1 MQTSKIDQ
9 TYIDDSLRIMRN
21 VRFATRYGFKISDPT
36 WKSMKKNVYRM
47 CIITQERI
55 TDEIKKTLMIF

>member
-1 MQTSKIDQ
+1 MQASKIDQ

-36 WKSMKKNVYRM
+36 WKSMKKKCLSYVYYYTR
-47 CIITQERI
+47 THY
-55 TDEIKKTLMIF
+55 